1 MSKRT
6 RTTTAAS
13 SKGSKKPR
21 ILPPSPHGPFW
32 NGTTTDPEIIAVL
45 VNNRDEAFHYDAET
59 SRLDLV
65 QEVWEHVIIPFF
77 NVKELAML
85 RPTCRWCDEQ
95 WQEFLKKNT
104 FRVPEQVPTI
114 EEAMRIG
121 FNLSIQKVYSKEKPL
136 VVVLS
141 EGEHVLQNTLDITCS
156 NISFVGE
163 EKEFVD
169 DEDKTTVRGLIQVV
183 NKKNVSLKSLTL
195 TSGGSG
201 LNVAGEEASLEL
213 MNVSVKEFGYH
224 GICVSNGA
232 SVKAIQCEISENDGS
247 GMYIGGGSKGFFT
260 DCTFHDNG
268 ENGVYAYDAG
278 TLVELRGEQT
288 EIHHNM
294 DGLHAYTNATINIY
308 IPSRSITALVR
319 GNGTDLVTYDG
330 GKIQSQLSSSSLE
343 LTVIQEAAPVVDD
356 EFDY

>member
-45 VNNRDEAFHYDAET
+45 VNNRDEAFHYEEET

-65 QEVWEHVIIPFF
+65 QDVWEFKIIPFF

-95 WQEFLKKNT
+95 WQEFLTRNT

-114 EEAMRIG
+114 DEAMRIG
-121 FNLSIQKVYSKEKPL
+121 FNLAKQKVFSKKKPL

-141 EGEHVLQNTLDITCS
+141 EGEHVPENTLDITCS
-156 NISFVGE
+156 NISFIGQG
-163 EKEFVD
+163 K
-169 DEDKTTVRGLIQVV
+169 DKTRVCGGIRVS
-183 NKKNVSLKSLTL
+183 NKKNVTVKSLTL
-195 TSGGSG
+195 TSPNGDGVWVQGEEASVEMLDVSVKGYGGSG
-201 LNVAGEEASLEL
+201 LYVRS
-213 MNVSVKEFGYH
+213 
-224 GICVSNGA
+224 GA
-232 SVKAIQCEISENDGS
+232 SVKATQCEFSENGWTGVS
-247 GMYIGGGSKGFFT
+247 VSGGSKGIFT
-260 DCTFHDNG
+260 DCTIHHNG
-268 ENGVYAYDAG
+268 MNGVYANEGA
-278 TLVELRGEQT
+278 LVEFRGEQT
-288 EIHHNM
+288 EIHHNENI
-294 DGLHAYTNATINIY
+294 GLLAVSNATINIY
-308 IPSRSITALVR
+308 IPLRSITALVHDNR
-319 GNGTDLVTYDG
+319 RDLFTLND

-343 LTVIQEAAPVVDD
+343 LTIIQEAPPDSDD
-356 EFDY
+356 EDY